1 MPERLGRIRLARIH
15 RYLLK
20 ALSRIVSRRREVMST
35 DVYRASPLLLP
46 NKQDRGVHPNADTC
60 LWPFRRMKGHKP
72 G

>member
-1 MPERLGRIRLARIH
+1 
-15 RYLLK
+15 
-20 ALSRIVSRRREVMST
+20 MST

-46 NKQDRGVHPNADTC
+46 DKQDRGVHPNADTC